1 MQMTERKRWVFFGLP
16 LTFTTYEITEQVLTI
31 KEGLLSRKE
40 NPCYMY
46 KITDVELR
54 TSLFERMFGLG
65 SVICYTGDT
74 THGMLTLEHIK
85 NAKSVHRTIL
95 EVSEEQR
102 LKRRT
107 VNMQN
112 IDSDYMEDIN

>member
-1 MQMTERKRWVFFGLP
+1 MLMIEKKRWVFFGLP
-16 LTFTTYEITEQVLTI
+16 LTFTKYEVTDALLTVS
-31 KEGLLSRKE
+31 EGLLNRKQ

-54 TSLFERMFGLG
+54 TSLFERLFGLG
-65 SVICYTGDT
+65 TVICYTGDA
-74 THGMLTLEHIK
+74 THSILKLEHIK
-85 NAKSVHRTIL
+85 NSKAIHMAIL

-112 IDSDYMEDIN
+112 IDADDIDMID